1 MVGEASSR
9 SLLRI
14 RLVYRRS
21 LYLDR
26 AEIFFSFFSF
36 FFFVEQETRRSMLI
50 TISLSLD
57 PMFRSRICVSMRV
70 SWDG

>member
-26 AEIFFSFFSF
+26 AEIFFSFFLF